1 MSLWFVCKGEGIKMK
16 MITVGEECKNCIH
29 SIIDESDK
37 SMIFVECNAR
47 NKTYL
52 WGQRVPCED
61 KKVK

>member
-1 MSLWFVCKGEGIKMK
+1 MK